1 VGLFDFGALPPEIN
15 SGRLYSGP
23 GSGPMLVAATGWD
36 ALAAELDAAAT
47 GYGSVI
53 SELTGA
59 PWVGPSSRSMV
70 AAVAPYVTWLGAAG
84 ALAEQ
89 TAGQARAAAAAYDA
103 AFEMTVPPPVI
114 MANRVLLM
122 TLIATNFFGQ
132 NSPAI
137 AATEAL
143 YMEMWAQDA
152 AAMYGYVGSSA
163 SASHLAPFTSP
174 PNTTTPDGTT
184 GQTDAVAQAVATPA
198 GNTSQATAATTPQ
211 LVSST
216 AVPQALHPLSATTT
230 ATTTLSSDSSSS
242 SGLPFPL
249 SLLPNPN
256 TPWWQLTNADYTT
269 NLHNVFQIYNAY
281 GVAPS
286 SVQMGQQLTYGPGGS
301 TAGGGAWYPTPQY
314 GWFGQGGGP
323 VSAGVGQAG
332 KAGMLSVPPGW
343 TTSTPEAVPGVQGA
357 AAHPA
362 ATSAPSNALLRGIP
376 TGSGGRRTE
385 GYVHKYGWRYNVV
398 ARPPSAG

>member
-1 VGLFDFGALPPEIN
+1 
-15 SGRLYSGP
+15 
-23 GSGPMLVAATGWD
+23 
-36 ALAAELDAAAT
+36 
-47 GYGSVI
+47 
-53 SELTGA
+53 
-59 PWVGPSSRSMV
+59 
-70 AAVAPYVTWLGAAG
+70 
-84 ALAEQ
+84 
-89 TAGQARAAAAAYDA
+89 
-103 AFEMTVPPPVI
+103 
-114 MANRVLLM
+114 
-122 TLIATNFFGQ
+122 
-132 NSPAI
+132 
-137 AATEAL
+137 
-143 YMEMWAQDA
+143 
-152 AAMYGYVGSSA
+152 MYGYVGSSA
-163 SASHLAPFTSP
+163 SASDLAPFTSP

-184 GQTDAVAQAVATPA
+184 GQTAAVAQAVATPA

-216 AVPQALHPLSATTT
+216 AVPQALHSLSATTT

-256 TPWWQLTNADYTT
+256 SPFWQLTNADYTT

-301 TAGGGAWYPTPQY
+301 TAGGGAWYPTPRY
-314 GWFGQGGGP
+314 GWFGQGGEP

-343 TTSTPEAVPGVQGA
+343 TTSTPEAVPGVRGA

-362 ATSAPSNALLRGIP
+362 ATSAPSNAMLRGIP
-376 TGSGGRRTE
+376 TGSGGRPTE

>member
-1 VGLFDFGALPPEIN
+1 LFDFGALPPEIN
-15 SGRLYSGP
+15 AGRLYSGP

-36 ALAAELDAAAT
+36 DLAAELDAAAT

-70 AAVAPYVTWLGAAG
+70 AAVAPYVTWLGAAS

-163 SASHLAPFTSP
+163 SASDLAPFTSP

-184 GQTDAVAQAVATPA
+184 GQTAAVAQAVATPA

-256 TPWWQLTNADYTT
+256 SPFWQLTNADYTT

-281 GVAPS
+281 GVAP
-286 SVQMGQQLTYGPGGS
+286 
-301 TAGGGAWYPTPQY
+301 ARCRWD
-314 GWFGQGGGP
+314 
-323 VSAGVGQAG
+323 
-332 KAGMLSVPPGW
+332 
-343 TTSTPEAVPGVQGA
+343 
-357 AAHPA
+357 
-362 ATSAPSNALLRGIP
+362 SN
-376 TGSGGRRTE
+376 
-385 GYVHKYGWRYNVV
+385 
-398 ARPPSAG
+398 

>member
-1 VGLFDFGALPPEIN
+1 MFDFGVLPPEIN
-15 SGRLYSGP
+15 SGRMYAGP
-23 GSGPMLVAATGWD
+23 GSGPMSAAATAWD
-36 ALAAELDAAAT
+36 ELAAELGTASS

-59 PWVGPSSRSMV
+59 PWVGPSSASMV
-70 AAVAPYVTWLGAAG
+70 AAVAPYVTWLGAASS
-84 ALAEQ
+84 LAEES
-89 TAGQARAAAAAYDA
+89 ANQARAAAAAFEA
-103 AFEMTVPPPVI
+103 AFAMTVPPFMVA
-114 MANRVLLM
+114 ANRVLLM
-122 TLIATNFFGQ
+122 MLIATNFFRQ

-137 AATEAL
+137 AATEAE

-152 AAMYGYVGSSA
+152 AAMYGYAGSSA
-163 SASHLAPFTSP
+163 TASDLDPFTSP
-174 PNTTTPDGTT
+174 PNTTSSDGAD
-184 GQTDAVAQAVATPA
+184 GQTAAVTQAVATPA
-198 GNTSQATAATTPQ
+198 SSTSQTTAATTSQ
-211 LVSST
+211 LASSTTVSQALHQVSST
-216 AVPQALHPLSATTT
+216 A
-230 ATTTLSSDSSSS
+230 TLSSDSSSS

-256 TPWWQLTNADYTT
+256 TPWWGLTNADYTT

-286 SVQMGQQLTYGPGGS
+286 GMQIGQQLTYGAGGS
-301 TAGGGAWYPTPQY
+301 TAGRGAWYPTPQY

-343 TTSTPEAVPGVQGA
+343 TASTPEAGPAVPGVQGT

-362 ATSAPSNALLRGIP
+362 ATSAPSNALLRGMP
-376 TGSGGRRTE
+376 TGGRRTE
-385 GYVHKYGWRYNVV
+385 GYVHTYGFRYSVV